1 MISATLPRLRT
12 PLMKPFPLPFIAV
25 TGLLVAVTELVYH
38 PRLGS
43 AGNSADLETVTPAAL
58 PPRPPRPP
66 FTPSAIPDT
75 TAAMASR
82 NSEENQRVATAADT
96 AADTAA
102 RSAEFWRA
110 HLAELLNNDH
120 LPDRELGQKLATIAS
135 DTQTPVG
142 ARVNAITQALVFT
155 DDDDY
160 DQDMKKLAV
169 RADLPESVHT
179 VILDDL
185 MHRDPAAILP
195 AAREIASTS
204 GHPLSGA
211 VGELVK
217 SIEEANRPTD

>member
-1 MISATLPRLRT
+1 MISATLPRLLS

-25 TGLLVAVTELVYH
+25 TGLLVAIAELVYH

-43 AGNSADLETVTPAAL
+43 AGDSADLETVTPAA
-58 PPRPPRPP
+58 PPARPPRPS

-82 NSEENQRVATAADT
+82 NSEENRRADT
-96 AADTAA
+96 DTDTDTAA

-135 DTQTPVG
+135 DAQTPVG

-160 DQDMKKLAV
+160 DQDMKQLAV
-169 RADLPESVHT
+169 RVDLPESVHT

>member
-1 MISATLPRLRT
+1 
-12 PLMKPFPLPFIAV
+12 MKPFPLPFIAV
-25 TGLLVAVTELVYH
+25 TGLLVAIAELVYH
-38 PRLGS
+38 ARLGS
-43 AGNSADLETVTPAAL
+43 AGDSADLQTVTPAAP
-58 PPRPPRPP
+58 PPRPPRLP

-75 TAAMASR
+75 TAAMDSR
-82 NSEENQRVATAADT
+82 NSEENQRADT
-96 AADTAA
+96 DTDTAA

-135 DTQTPVG
+135 DTLTPVG

-160 DQDMKKLAV
+160 DQDMKQLAV

-185 MHRDPAAILP
+185 MHRNPAAILP
-195 AAREIASTS
+195 AAREIAGTS

-217 SIEEANRPTD
+217 SIEEANSPTD

>member
-1 MISATLPRLRT
+1 
-12 PLMKPFPLPFIAV
+12 MKPFPLPFIAV

-43 AGNSADLETVTPAAL
+43 AGNSADLGTVTPAAL

-82 NSEENQRVATAADT
+82 NSEENQRVAT